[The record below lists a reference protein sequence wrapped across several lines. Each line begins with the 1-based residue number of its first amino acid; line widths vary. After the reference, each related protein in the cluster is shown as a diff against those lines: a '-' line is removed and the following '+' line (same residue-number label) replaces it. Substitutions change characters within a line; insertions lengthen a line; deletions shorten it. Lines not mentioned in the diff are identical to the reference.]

1 MKQKKAL
8 IKKISL
14 NELRKI
20 QVAIVLIFI
29 ELLIIKKVIAQI
41 LNEYTVEQGII

>member
-29 ELLIIKKVIAQI
+29 ELLII
-41 LNEYTVEQGII
+41 